1 MVVFSLQG
9 FPEYFITVMSLN
21 FIISTARPA
30 TMTFLL
36 TMSNGL
42 TDIPLLKVTED
53 QYCNN
58 KFILVE
64 FVKDRIRNN

>member
-1 MVVFSLQG
+1 MCVLFLNWHGCIQFTGFSWVLH
-9 FPEYFITVMSLN
+9 YCDFIEFYDIYCTTSN
-21 FIISTARPA
+21 YD
-30 TMTFLL
+30 LL

-58 KFILVE
+58 KI
-64 FVKDRIRNN
+64 I

>member
-21 FIISTARPA
+21 FMISTVRTA
-30 TMTFLL
+30 TMTSLL
-36 TMSNGL
+36 TMSDGL

-58 KFILVE
+58 KIILVE